1 MNRGEIWEIEFPLV
15 ARENSEPVLTQNTH
29 LTGRVAYGHGLA
41 VIVSSDAFNQS
52 AIRTVMVA
60 VLTSNIKLARAPGNV
75 LIAQEDIPQLLTD
88 SVINVSQVLV
98 VDKSR
103 LRRFRAVLDF
113 FSLELLNLGLKR
125 VFDLS

>member
-1 MNRGEIWEIEFPLV
+1 MKRGEIWEIEFPLV
-15 ARENSEPVLTQNTH
+15 ARENSEP
-29 LTGRVAYGHGLA
+29 YGHGLV

-52 AIRTVMVA
+52 AIQTVMVA
-60 VLTSNIKLARAPGNV
+60 VLTSNLKLAQAPGNV
-75 LIAQEDIPQLLTD
+75 LIVKEDIPELLTD

-103 LRRFRAVLDF
+103 LRKFRAVLDF

-125 VFDLS
+125 VFDLT

>member
-1 MNRGEIWEIEFPLV
+1 MKRGEIWEIEFPLV
-15 ARENSEPVLTQNTH
+15 TRENSEPF
-29 LTGRVAYGHGLA
+29 GHGLV

-52 AIRTVMVA
+52 AIRTIMVA

-75 LIAQEDIPQLLTD
+75 LVVQEDIPELLMD

-103 LRRFRAVLDF
+103 LCKFRAVLDF

>member
-1 MNRGEIWEIEFPLV
+1 MKRGEIWEIEFPLV
-15 ARENSEPVLTQNTH
+15 TRENSEPF
-29 LTGRVAYGHGLA
+29 GHGLV

-52 AIRTVMVA
+52 AIRTIMVA

-75 LIAQEDIPQLLTD
+75 LVVQEDIPELLMD

-103 LRRFRAVLDF
+103 LCKFRTVLDF

>member
-1 MNRGEIWEIEFPLV
+1 VKRGEIWEIEFPLV
-15 ARENSEPVLTQNTH
+15 ARDNSEP
-29 LTGRVAYGHGLA
+29 YGHGLA
-41 VIVSSDAFNQS
+41 VIVSSDAFTQS
-52 AIRTVMVA
+52 AIQTVIVA

-75 LIAQEDIPQLLTD
+75 LIAQEDIPELLMD

-103 LRRFRAVLDF
+103 LRKFRAVLDF

>member
-1 MNRGEIWEIEFPLV
+1 VKRGEIWEIEFPLTT
-15 ARENSEPVLTQNTH
+15 RENSEPILTQNTH

-52 AIRTVMVA
+52 AIRTVMIA

-75 LIAQEDIPQLLTD
+75 LLLKEEIPQLATD
-88 SVINVSQVLV
+88 SVINISQVLV
-98 VDKSR
+98 VDKTR
-103 LRRFRAVLDF
+103 LLEFRAVLDF

-125 VFDLS
+125 VFDLT